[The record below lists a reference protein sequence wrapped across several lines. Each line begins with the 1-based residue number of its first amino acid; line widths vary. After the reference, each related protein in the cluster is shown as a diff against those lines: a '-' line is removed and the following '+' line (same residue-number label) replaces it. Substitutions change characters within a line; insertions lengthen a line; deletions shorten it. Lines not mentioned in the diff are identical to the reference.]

1 MQLTRSDTEKVSM
14 SLIRF
19 AAHTV
24 AVAAVFFIP
33 QFLFAAEI
41 EVLGIGARSA
51 EIRSVTAFRS
61 TDGRRMAIIRMQ
73 DHGPAGYLL
82 LADVDNGTVKQFF
95 NPREVRQGDSFGSIL
110 TREEKYLY
118 DQTGGRILEFDWK
131 TGKTRFI
138 GRPDPEKT
146 IHFMCYYQDESGTVW
161 MGGFPRATLTSYSP
175 KDGRF
180 RNYGRMD
187 EQEKYLFFLAGDAEG
202 WIYCGIGT
210 ARANL
215 VAFHPASGERR
226 ELLPATER
234 KTGTVTV
241 ITGNDG
247 FVYASIGTFK
257 GKFRNGKMIGPVKS
271 IPPAR
276 PDRAARS
283 FSPNSRRY
291 DFGDGSGIVHADA
304 DSRSM
309 TIREKDGRLRI
320 ISFDF
325 VSGGLDFTSLGAGP
339 DGKVYGSTSHPLRFV
354 EVDIPGGGR
363 LIDHGGL
370 SMGGN
375 LCAIASDRK
384 KLYACEYAGGRM
396 WEMDPEKPL
405 LLTWK
410 SLHFNGGPVKLLASS
425 SIQHGRLVRMTNPPL
440 LYGIGENEDAEF
452 RFALDH
458 PVAGSRYLN
467 VQLFRNANYGTA
479 VLTFAGVRHEVNL
492 ESAVNGPAPMVT
504 LGPFDLPAGLHEL
517 KIVPKA
523 GSRGKRM
530 FGIMS
535 AALEPEKR
543 VTPAAELNPR
553 VVGAWPDLIT
563 RPRTVLIHPD
573 GRSVIMSG
581 FANYGLT
588 GGGFGIHDRISGKN
602 RTVAKWIPGHSC
614 IALTATADGKLV
626 GGTSVEA
633 PGGGR
638 ELASRA
644 VLFRLGWPD
653 CRVLESAEVSGCRN
667 IVAVEM
673 HRGKLFAATA
683 EGELL
688 IADPENLAGFR
699 RVLWPEELG
708 KAPRKALLSDG
719 KRLFLLLRGGI
730 MEILP
735 DDDSLRLLVR
745 SSEAIT
751 AGGAIQGGALYFALG
766 CKVGRF
772 FF

>member
-1 MQLTRSDTEKVSM
+1 
-14 SLIRF
+14 
-19 AAHTV
+19 
-24 AVAAVFFIP
+24 
-33 QFLFAAEI
+33 
-41 EVLGIGARSA
+41 
-51 EIRSVTAFRS
+51 
-61 TDGRRMAIIRMQ
+61 
-73 DHGPAGYLL
+73 
-82 LADVDNGTVKQFF
+82 
-95 NPREVRQGDSFGSIL
+95 
-110 TREEKYLY
+110 
-118 DQTGGRILEFDWK
+118 
-131 TGKTRFI
+131 
-138 GRPDPEKT
+138 
-146 IHFMCYYQDESGTVW
+146 
-161 MGGFPRATLTSYSP
+161 
-175 KDGRF
+175 
-180 RNYGRMD
+180 
-187 EQEKYLFFLAGDAEG
+187 G

-215 VAFHPASGERR
+215 VAFHPGSGERR
-226 ELLPATER
+226 ELLPASER
-234 KTGTVTV
+234 KTGTVSV
-241 ITGNDG
+241 ISGNDG

-257 GKFRNGKMIGPVKS
+257 GKFRNGKFIGPVKS
-271 IPPAR
+271 FPPAR
-276 PDRAARS
+276 YDRAARS

-291 DFGDGSGIVHADA
+291 DFGDGSAIVHADA

-309 TIREKDGRLRI
+309 MIREKDGRLREI
-320 ISFDF
+320 PFDF

-354 EVDIPGGGR
+354 EIDVPNGGR

-375 LCAIASDRK
+375 LCAISSDRE

-396 WEMDPEKPL
+396 WEMDPAKPL
-405 LLTWK
+405 LLTWR
-410 SLHFNGGPVKLLASS
+410 SLHFNGGPARLLASS
-425 SIQHGRLVRMTNPPL
+425 ASSHGRLVRMSNPPL
-440 LYGIGENEDAEF
+440 LYGVGDGENAEF
-452 RFALDH
+452 RFSLVN
-458 PVAGSRYLN
+458 PEAGKRYLN

-479 VLTFAGVRHEVNL
+479 VLVFAGARYEINL

-504 LGPFDLPAGLHEL
+504 LGPFELPAGRHEL
-517 KIVPKA
+517 KVIPQA

-535 AALEPEKR
+535 AAIEPEKR
-543 VTPAAELNPR
+543 VTPAVELNPR

-563 RPRTVLIHPD
+563 RPRAILLHPD

-588 GGGFGIHDRISGKN
+588 GGGFGIHDRITGRN
-602 RTVAKWIPGHSC
+602 RTVAKWLPGHSC
-614 IALTATADGKLV
+614 IALTAAADGKLV

-638 ELASRA
+638 EQAAHA
-644 VLFRLGWPD
+644 VLFRLSWPD
-653 CRVLESAEVSGCRN
+653 CRVLEAAEVSGSRN

-673 HRGKLFAATA
+673 HGGKLFAAAA

-699 RVLWPEELG
+699 RISWPKAWG

-719 KRLFLLLRGGI
+719 KRLFLLVRGGI
-730 MEILP
+730 AEIRP
-735 DDDSLRLLVR
+735 DDGSLRLLVR

-751 AGGAIQGGALYFALG
+751 AGGAIQNGALYFAMG
-766 CKVGRF
+766 RKVGRF

>member
-1 MQLTRSDTEKVSM
+1 MIS
-14 SLIRF
+14 IRF
-19 AAHTV
+19 AVHT
-24 AVAAVFFIP
+24 AVLAAVFLIP
-33 QFLFAAEI
+33 FLPAAEI
-41 EVLGIGARSA
+41 EDLGIGAQSA

-61 TDGRRMAIIRMQ
+61 AEGRRLAIIRMQ
-73 DHGPAGYLL
+73 DHGPTGYLL
-82 LADVDNGTVKQFF
+82 LADAESGIVKQCF

-110 TREEKYLY
+110 TRDEKYLY

-175 KDGRF
+175 KDGSF

-215 VAFHPASGERR
+215 VAFHPSTGERR
-226 ELLPATER
+226 ELLPAEER
-234 KTGTVTV
+234 KTGTVSV
-241 ITGNDG
+241 MTGKDG

-257 GKFRNGKMIGPVKS
+257 GKFRDGKFIGPVKS
-271 IPPAR
+271 LPPAR

-291 DFGDGSGIVHADA
+291 DFGDGSVIVHADT
-304 DSRSM
+304 DSRSI
-309 TIREKDGRLRI
+309 TVREKDGRLRTI
-320 ISFDF
+320 DFDF
-325 VSGGLDFTSLGAGP
+325 VSGGVDFTSLGAGP

-354 EVDIPGGGR
+354 EIDVPGGGR

-396 WEMDPEKPL
+396 WEMDPAKPL

-410 SLHFNGGPVKLLASS
+410 ALHFNGGPARLLASS
-425 SIQHGRLVRMTNPPL
+425 AVRYGRLVRMGNPPL
-440 LYGIGENEDAEF
+440 LYGVGENGKAEF
-452 RFALDH
+452 RFTLDN
-458 PVAGSRYLN
+458 PEAGTRYLN

-479 VLTFAGVRHEVNL
+479 DLLFAGTRHKINL

-504 LGPFDLPAGLHEL
+504 LGPFELTAGQHDL
-517 KIVPKA
+517 KIIPGA

-543 VTPAAELNPR
+543 MTPAVELNPR

-563 RPRTVLIHPD
+563 RPRAILIHPD

-588 GGGFGIHDRISGKN
+588 GGGFGIHDRLTGRN
-602 RTVAKWIPGHSC
+602 RAVAKWIPGQSC
-614 IALTATADGKLV
+614 IALTATARGDLV
-626 GGTSVEA
+626 GGSSVEA

-638 ELASRA
+638 ELAAHA

-653 CRVLESAEVSGCRN
+653 CRVLEQAEVTGCRS
-667 IVAVEM
+667 IAAVEM
-673 HRGKLFAATA
+673 FNGKLFAATSD
-683 EGELL
+683 GELL

-699 RVLWPEELG
+699 RIRWPKAWG

-730 MEILP
+730 AEILP
-735 DDDSLRLLVR
+735 DTGSFRLLVR
-745 SSEAIT
+745 SREAIT
-751 AGGAIQGGALYFALG
+751 AGGAIQDGALYFALG
-766 CKVGRF
+766 RKVGRF
-772 FF
+772 PIHGIGTCKKQ

>member
-1 MQLTRSDTEKVSM
+1 MFMGVFRPAL
-14 SLIRF
+14 
-19 AAHTV
+19 HTV
-24 AVAAVFFIP
+24 VVAAVL
-33 QFLFAAEI
+33 FLPLLLSASEI
-41 EVLGIGARSA
+41 DILGVGARSA

-61 TDGRRMAIIRMQ
+61 SDGRRMAIIRMQ
-73 DHGPAGYLL
+73 DHGPTGYLL
-82 LADVDNGTVKQFF
+82 LADVDRKEVRQFF

-110 TREEKYLY
+110 TSDEKYLY

-146 IHFMCYYQDESGTVW
+146 IHFMCYYQDDAGTVW

-175 KDGRF
+175 ADGKF

-187 EQEKYLFFLAGDAEG
+187 DREKYLFFLASDAEG

-226 ELLPATER
+226 ELLPASER
-234 KTGTVTV
+234 KTGTASVMA
-241 ITGNDG
+241 GKDG
-247 FVYASIGTFK
+247 FVYASIGSFK
-257 GKFRNGKMIGPVKS
+257 GKFRNGKFIGPVKS

-291 DFGDGSGIVHADA
+291 DFGDGSAIVHADV

-309 TIREKDGRLRI
+309 TIREKDGSLRTV
-320 ISFDF
+320 SFDF
-325 VSGGLDFTSLGAGP
+325 VSGGLNFTSLGAGP

-363 LIDHGGL
+363 LIDHGSL
-370 SMGGN
+370 PMGGN
-375 LCAIASDRK
+375 LCAIASDQK

-396 WEMDPEKPL
+396 WEMDPAKPL
-405 LLTWK
+405 LLTWR
-410 SLHFNGGPVKLLASS
+410 SLHFNGGPARLLTSS
-425 SIQHGRLVRMTNPPL
+425 AVRHGRLVRMVNPPL
-440 LYGIGENEDAEF
+440 LYGVGENENAEF
-452 RFALDH
+452 RFTLDN
-458 PVAGSRYLN
+458 PEAGKRYLN
-467 VQLFRNANYGTA
+467 VQLFRNINYGKA
-479 VLTFAGVRHEVNL
+479 ALVFRGARYEIHL
-492 ESAVNGPAPMVT
+492 ESSVSGPAPMVT
-504 LGPFDLPAGLHEL
+504 LGPFDLPAGRHEF
-517 KIVPKA
+517 KVFTEA

-535 AALEPEKR
+535 AALEAEKR
-543 VTPAAELNPR
+543 LTPAAELNPR

-563 RPRTVLIHPD
+563 RPRAILLHPD

-588 GGGFGIHDRISGKN
+588 GGGFGIHDRVTGRN
-602 RTVAKWIPGHSC
+602 RTVAEWLSGHSC
-614 IALTATADGKLV
+614 IALAADARGDLV

-638 ELASRA
+638 ELADHA
-644 VLFRLGWPD
+644 VLFRMSWPD
-653 CRVLESAEVSGCRN
+653 CRVQEHVDVVGSRS

-673 HRGKLFAATA
+673 HNNKLFAATS

-699 RVLWPEELG
+699 RFRWPKKWG
-708 KAPRKALLSDG
+708 RAPRKALLSDG

-730 MEILP
+730 AEIHP
-735 DDDSLRLLVR
+735 DTGSFRLLVR

-751 AGGAIQGGALYFALG
+751 AGGAIQNGALYFALG
-766 CKVGRF
+766 FKVGRF